1 MKRRRRTP
9 GTGTR
14 AGILAALMAAVILC
28 GGCGTAG
35 DGGNTVGSTA
45 EETVYDNPDR
55 YTGEYSEVNGAF
67 GGIDD
72 LGRELSL
79 DLGDRSVRAD
89 DTAGSKKRQV
99 GIFYFLW
106 QGEHGTDGPYDNYKI
121 ASEHPEAVK
130 SEAAWLKAGGGKV
143 GAHHFWGEPLFGYY
157 TSRDMW
163 VMRKHLQMLTDAGV
177 DFIVFDATNAY
188 TYSARVKQLISV
200 WYGYLEAGVKVP
212 KLAFYTNSSSGKT
225 MTSIYKE
232 IYTDKALNE
241 KYPRLSELWY
251 MWDGKPMIVGDP
263 NDPALSAEAKAYF
276 RIKASVW
283 PNAARTDDGFPWM
296 EFGRLLGK
304 DAVYGLG
311 GRREVVNVSI
321 AQHSATCT
329 MSATAWYGAN
339 DRTRAWHNGANDRS
353 EGAVLQGYNFAEQ
366 WEWAI
371 KQDPEMIF
379 VTGWN
384 EWVAQRQ
391 KPTASVPVFFVDC
404 CDPNTSRDAEP
415 MAGLFGDNYYVQLAE
430 YIRRYKGTAP
440 RVNVGDMQAVDV
452 AGSFD
457 QWNAA
462 GITARYTDYT
472 GDAVARSCM
481 GFGNISYKSPA
492 GLNDISGMKAARNK
506 ENLYFYVDT
515 VKDIKLTDDG
525 AHMTLFISSGR
536 NDTEKWAGKFDF
548 AVNLEAPEDGN
559 AVLSALHADGSATR
573 AGTCRMNVEGNKMM
587 VEVPRSLLG
596 IPFDGGHGLVN
607 VEFKWADSFTLKDG
621 RLDVWSFYREGDAA
635 PMGRMTYVF
644 SEKAGNK

>member
-35 DGGNTVGSTA
+35 DGGNTVGFTA

-241 KYPRLSELWY
+241 KYPRLS
-251 MWDGKPMIVGDP
+251 
-263 NDPALSAEAKAYF
+263 
-276 RIKASVW
+276 
-283 PNAARTDDGFPWM
+283 
-296 EFGRLLGK
+296 
-304 DAVYGLG
+304 
-311 GRREVVNVSI
+311 
-321 AQHSATCT
+321 
-329 MSATAWYGAN
+329 
-339 DRTRAWHNGANDRS
+339 
-353 EGAVLQGYNFAEQ
+353 
-366 WEWAI
+366 
-371 KQDPEMIF
+371 
-379 VTGWN
+379 
-384 EWVAQRQ
+384 
-391 KPTASVPVFFVDC
+391 
-404 CDPNTSRDAEP
+404 
-415 MAGLFGDNYYVQLAE
+415 
-430 YIRRYKGTAP
+430 
-440 RVNVGDMQAVDV
+440 
-452 AGSFD
+452 
-457 QWNAA
+457 
-462 GITARYTDYT
+462 
-472 GDAVARSCM
+472 
-481 GFGNISYKSPA
+481 
-492 GLNDISGMKAARNK
+492 
-506 ENLYFYVDT
+506 
-515 VKDIKLTDDG
+515 
-525 AHMTLFISSGR
+525 
-536 NDTEKWAGKFDF
+536 
-548 AVNLEAPEDGN
+548 
-559 AVLSALHADGSATR
+559 
-573 AGTCRMNVEGNKMM
+573 
-587 VEVPRSLLG
+587 
-596 IPFDGGHGLVN
+596 
-607 VEFKWADSFTLKDG
+607 
-621 RLDVWSFYREGDAA
+621 
-635 PMGRMTYVF
+635 
-644 SEKAGNK
+644 